1 MPARLSSMRAMI
13 EAEYNMMLPDWQN
26 FLSDAGAELEQGRVV
41 SFGNPERERSIV
53 MTGSMFCDLSHR
65 GLIAVTGEEALE
77 FLQNQLSSDVR
88 EVSGTRS
95 QLSSYCSPRGRMLA
109 SPRVFRRNDTF
120 YLNLPIEILA
130 PTLQRLRMFVLR
142 ARVSLADHSLELVR
156 CGYAGPDAEQELKEA
171 LGDCPAAVDDTLQAG
186 ELTVLRIPG
195 QHPRF
200 EIHGPTGAVTK
211 LWERLNVRGA
221 PVGAASWALLDIL
234 SGIPNIYPA
243 TVDRF
248 VPQMANLQL
257 IGGLSFKK
265 GCYPGQEVVAR
276 MHYLGNVKRR
286 MYRISAVTDTIPKP
300 GDSIVAAGK
309 GTNEPSGTIVE
320 AQLNPDS
327 SGVAAL
333 AVLRIA
339 DAEQQQLRLWD
350 ADGAKVTLETLP
362 YDG

>member
-1 MPARLSSMRAMI
+1 MMR
-13 EAEYNMMLPDWQN
+13 PDWQN

-53 MTGSMFCDLSHR
+53 ITGSMFCDLSHR
-65 GLIAVTGEEALE
+65 GLIAVSGEEALE
-77 FLQNQLSSDVR
+77 FLQHQLSSDVR

-109 SPRVFRRNDTF
+109 SLRVFRRDDTF
-120 YLNLPIEILA
+120 YLNLPTEILA
-130 PTLQRLRMFVLR
+130 STLQRLRMFVLR
-142 ARVSLADHSLELVR
+142 ASVSLGDHSLELVR
-156 CGYAGPDAEQELKEA
+156 CGYAGPDAEQELTQA
-171 LGDCPAAVDDTLQAG
+171 LGDCPAAVDDTLQVG
-186 ELTVLRIPG
+186 GLTVLRIPG
-195 QHPRF
+195 PGPHPRF
-200 EIHGPTGAVTK
+200 EIHGTTGAVTK

-221 PVGAASWALLDIL
+221 PVGAAPWALLDIL

-243 TVDRF
+243 TADRF
-248 VPQMANLQL
+248 VPQMANLQM
-257 IGGLSFKK
+257 IGGVSFKK

-276 MHYLGNVKRR
+276 MHYLGNLKRR
-286 MYRISAVTDTIPKP
+286 MYLISAATDIIPNP

-309 GTNEPSGTIVE
+309 DTNEPSGTIVE

-339 DAEQQQLRLWD
+339 DAEHQQLRLWN
-350 ADGAKVTLETLP
+350 ADGAKVTLEKLP